1 MGAEWAWGGPLSPDV
16 AAVAPGRAQSD
27 GSRGLTGCCCRW
39 VVGKACRGDNQG
51 GPSGL
56 PHPVLSPRC
65 PQGWPCPLM
74 PLLTMRRGGAG
85 LGLAAPSLCGHPQ
98 PSWPASPPAPSAL
111 SPPEV
116 PLGPLLNIQEE
127 SLGPFGKKSELP
139 SLPSSLIASVGRVLW
154 AGLLTALG
162 ERLEGQ
168 RQRLPW
174 GRDAAARRVQESL
187 C

>member
-1 MGAEWAWGGPLSPDV
+1 MLLPLGGGEGMSGGQPRGAQRAPPPRPFSTVSPGVALPADAPPHNAKGRGCPGPRSPLPLRTP
-16 AAVAPGRAQSD
+16 AAQ
-27 GSRGLTGCCCRW
+27 
-39 VVGKACRGDNQG
+39 
-51 GPSGL
+51 
-56 PHPVLSPRC
+56 
-65 PQGWPCPLM
+65 
-74 PLLTMRRGGAG
+74 
-85 LGLAAPSLCGHPQ
+85 LARL
-98 PSWPASPPAPSAL
+98 PPAPSAL

-116 PLGPLLNIQEE
+116 PLGPLLNIREE

-139 SLPSSLIASVGRVLW
+139 SLLSSLIASVGRVLW

-174 GRDAAARRVQESL
+174 GRDAAARRVQEPL